1 MITTRRHD
9 PWPGDAAIESPDA
22 AGLRAP
28 SIVRLKL
35 FTLDNRLIV
44 RVIGHLSEAD
54 RESAAEQIRLHLV

>member
-9 PWPGDAAIESPDA
+9 PWPGDVAIESPDA

-35 FTLDNRLIV
+35 FTLDNRIIIE
-44 RVIGHLSEAD
+44 VIGRLSQAD
-54 RESAAEQIRLHLV
+54 RDSAAEQIRLHLV